1 MDASDCVKREH
12 GNYELDRRGH
22 FLTSSA
28 SRSSLSSGF
37 SVSILYFLN
46 YLIQFPDFGF
56 SSVFFHSNVLKKID
70 MTQKSDSVSF
80 QLAFTC
86 SKSAIETLKKG
97 VKYVQS

>member
-1 MDASDCVKREH
+1 MLLIAWKENMEIMNWIGVAISWPLLQVALRWAME
-12 GNYELDRRGH
+12 
-22 FLTSSA
+22 
-28 SRSSLSSGF
+28 F

-70 MTQKSDSVSF
+70 MNQKSDSVSF

>member
-1 MDASDCVKREH
+1 M
-12 GNYELDRRGH
+12 
-22 FLTSSA
+22 
-28 SRSSLSSGF
+28 GF

-70 MTQKSDSVSF
+70 MSQKPDGVSF
-80 QLAFTC
+80 QLTFTC
-86 SKSAIETLKKG
+86 SKPAIETREKG